1 MLVDLLE
8 IFGEVYHDSLVVVLL
23 CYLPE
28 LHLKQ
33 KKHEE
38 VVSSARRMFV
48 LLLSMFSDNVR
59 IHVNFNEFVTHLGVY
74 ISGDKYRCLL
84 LDE

>member
-38 VVSSARRMFV
+38 
-48 LLLSMFSDNVR
+48 
-59 IHVNFNEFVTHLGVY
+59 IHVRTRIRRELAWQHHDSNQSEHS
-74 ISGDKYRCLL
+74 ISMD
-84 LDE
+84 LDQ

>member
-1 MLVDLLE
+1 M
-8 IFGEVYHDSLVVVLL
+8 
-23 CYLPE
+23 
-28 LHLKQ
+28 
-33 KKHEE
+33 
-38 VVSSARRMFV
+38 
-48 LLLSMFSDNVR
+48 LLLSMFSDYVR